1 MGIHSLDKT
10 LMDARS
16 IANNNNNNGYYYGSR
31 SHNSG
36 PKVSLTWLDLR
47 VFYIRISKCDYI
59 NDESSTTTPE
69 YLTLN
74 HVPLNRDTLLEVNG
88 VRSSIHSDHGSSTLL
103 RRDRLDKKSEE
114 VTFVSTDTL
123 RTTGSF
129 KFEVFDNDVL
139 LVSGV
144 LDHLCSNGGE
154 SSDYILGS
162 SSSSSSRWRMEC
174 ETDLLAGNGFLNG
187 KHNTGDPPSLEVC
200 LAGSFAGNPIILTKT
215 LELGYRKKQTRKGLL
230 EAIPEN
236 EAMGNQEEGSSGL
249 TFKGAEYPSYKP
261 EDEYHSHYS
270 GMEYIEGEDGELSWF
285 NAGVRVGVGIGMSVC
300 LGLGIGVGLLVRTY
314 HGTTRNLRRG
324 LL

>member
-1 MGIHSLDKT
+1 MSMGIHSLDKT
-10 LMDARS
+10 MEARS
-16 IANNNNNNGYYYGSR
+16 IANGSAGNGNGNGYYGSR

-47 VFYIRISKCDYI
+47 VFYIRISKCDI
-59 NDESSTTTPE
+59 NDESTTPE

-88 VRSSIHSDHGSSTLL
+88 VRSSIYSDGSSTLL
-103 RRDRLDKKSEE
+103 RRDRFDKKSEE
-114 VTFVSTDTL
+114 VTFVSTDSL
-123 RTTGSF
+123 RTTGSL
-129 KFEVFDNDVL
+129 KFEVFDKDVL

-144 LDHLCSNGGE
+144 LDLCCHSNGVHGE
-154 SSDYILGS
+154 SSDYLG
-162 SSSSSSRWRMEC
+162 RWRMEC
-174 ETDLLAGNGFLNG
+174 ETDMVAGNG
-187 KHNTGDPPSLEVC
+187 KQNTTGGHELDPPSLEVC

-236 EAMGNQEEGSSGL
+236 EEEEGPSGL
-249 TFKGAEYPSYKP
+249 TFKVAEYPSYKA
-261 EDEYHSHYS
+261 EDEYDNHYS
-270 GMEYIEGEDGELSWF
+270 GMEYVEGEDGELSWF

>member
-1 MGIHSLDKT
+1 MGIHSSDKT
-10 LMDARS
+10 MDARS
-16 IANNNNNNGYYYGSR
+16 MANGLSGNGNGYYGSR
-31 SHNSG
+31 HNSYQPG
-36 PKVSLTWLDLR
+36 PKVSLSWLDLR
-47 VFYIRISKCDYI
+47 VFYIRISKCDI
-59 NDESSTTTPE
+59 NDESTSE

-88 VRSSIHSDHGSSTLL
+88 VRSSIHSDGSSTLL

-114 VTFVSTDTL
+114 VTFVSTDSL
-123 RTTGSF
+123 RTTGSL
-129 KFEVFDNDVL
+129 KFEVFDKDVL

-144 LDHLCSNGGE
+144 LDLCHSNGVHGE
-154 SSDYILGS
+154 SSDYTG
-162 SSSSSSRWRMEC
+162 RWRMEC
-174 ETDLLAGNGFLNG
+174 ETDMVSGNGFLNG
-187 KHNTGDPPSLEVC
+187 KQNMGHEVDPPSLEVC

-236 EAMGNQEEGSSGL
+236 EAMANEEEGSSGL
-249 TFKGAEYPSYKP
+249 TYKVAEYPTYKP